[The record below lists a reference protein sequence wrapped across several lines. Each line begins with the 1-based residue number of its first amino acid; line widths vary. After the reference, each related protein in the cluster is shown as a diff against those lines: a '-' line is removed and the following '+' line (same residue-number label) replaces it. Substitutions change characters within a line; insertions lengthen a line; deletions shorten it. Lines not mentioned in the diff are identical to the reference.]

1 MTAVVLFFAIGIL
14 LLVIEV
20 IAPGGILGII
30 GGIFLLAGSGLSFS
44 EFGMEGGLIATSIA
58 AVIGVIVLYWE
69 FVYLPKTGF
78 IKKLSMATT
87 VAGRSQPELAAAEA
101 IIGREGKSVTML
113 SPSGYVL
120 IDGKRYEA
128 HCQRGQ
134 LESGADVR
142 VVGVDN
148 FRLIVTPISE
158 AL

>member
-1 MTAVVLFFAIGIL
+1 MTAVALCFAIGIL

-20 IAPGGILGII
+20 VAPGGILGII
-30 GGIFLLAGSGLSFS
+30 GGLFLIAGSGLSFS
-44 EFGMEGGLIATSIA
+44 EFGTEGGLIATSIA

-87 VAGRSQPELAAAEA
+87 VEGRSQPKLAETEQVV
-101 IIGREGKSVTML
+101 GREGKAVTML
-113 SPSGYVL
+113 SPSGYVVV
-120 IDGKRYEA
+120 DGKRYEA

-134 LESGADVR
+134 LEEGAGVR

-148 FRLIVTPISE
+148 FRLIVTPTTE